1 MWAAEAQFGTH
12 RTLFTNITDI
22 RDTAIPMISYVI
34 RPLKRCEFKNGKKMM
49 NNVLRR
55 GQNKAALDTVL
66 EEIKRQ
72 PVKLATLIR
81 DLKMKNNGFHPAFV
95 HK

>member
-1 MWAAEAQFGTH
+1 MWPAEAQFGTH

-34 RPLKRCEFKNGKKMM
+34 RPQQQCEFKNGKKMM
-49 NNVLRR
+49 NNILKR
-55 GQNKAALDTVL
+55 GQNKSALDTVL
-66 EEIKRQ
+66 EEIDRQ

-81 DLKMKNNGFHPAFV
+81 DSKIENNGFHPAFV
-95 HK
+95 HD